1 MDFLGIP
8 HSLHHSAKTDRL
20 VSADTAARLTELMA
34 NNVDVTYGASRFPS
48 MELCA
53 KSGTAEVGEGK
64 SPHAWFVG
72 FVEDSAYPYAFVVV
86 VENGGWGSSVAGGV
100 AASLLKAACQ

>member
-1 MDFLGIP
+1 ML
-8 HSLHHSAKTDRL
+8 L
-20 VSADTAARLTELMA
+20 VAQPLKVYPVR
-34 NNVDVTYGASRFPS
+34 
-48 MELCA
+48 
-53 KSGTAEVGEGK
+53 
-64 SPHAWFVG
+64 VG